1 LILTDILQVIYA
13 PKKVFKSI
21 TSNPKYLGVIIILLL
36 FMGLEVCFEY
46 VQFTKTSL
54 EVTSP
59 LAGAMQT
66 YNNASYWTGGQDVA
80 LTNNFDDYY
89 NNTVYIAQLQ
99 RPPNDPQGYYSL
111 FGNNSLDIHA
121 SNTDTVI
128 AALSNTSNVD
138 CTANGFQNLSISLKL
153 IQPQSAPR
161 SAILTLYSIGDTN
174 YYTYDLTNALSSASA
189 FGQWGNLSIL
199 LGPDAVGWTENGNPQ
214 WTNITSLTLQFTY
227 SSDQDINIRIGAL
240 FFRGQFIQPIQY
252 DTTTSLL
259 GFLQIFSLRF
269 LFTWLVLAAIVYIIC
284 RGLKNTVLWKPL
296 FITLGFALF
305 VMVVRSLVNIIAAL
319 TLPVSYYPYDVQ
331 LGLGYDS
338 FMAVSYPNTIG
349 TLTSQSINS
358 LASISTSLEAFRAIV
373 SGMFLVS
380 YVWLGGLA
388 ALALKELKPEFS
400 TLQCL
405 VFSAVSVA
413 VTLLVL
419 WFFINVV

>member
-36 FMGLEVCFEY
+36 FMGLEVGFEY

-189 FGQWGNLSIL
+189 FGQWGNLSIP
-199 LGPDAVGWTENGNPQ
+199 LGPDGVGWTENGNPQ

>member
-1 LILTDILQVIYA
+1 MILTDILQVIYA
-13 PKKVFKSI
+13 PKKAFKSI

-36 FMGLEVCFEY
+36 FMGLEIGFEY

-66 YNNASYWTGGQDVA
+66 YNNATYWTGSQDVA

-111 FGNNSLDIHA
+111 FGNNSLDIQA
-121 SNTDTVI
+121 NNTNTAI

-138 CTANGFQNLSISLKL
+138 CTPNGFQNLSISLKL
-153 IQPQSAPR
+153 IQPQSAPQ
-161 SAILTLYSIGDTN
+161 SAILTLYSLGDTN

-189 FGQWGNLSIL
+189 SGQWGNLSIP

-269 LFTWLVLAAIVYIIC
+269 LFTWLVLAAIVYAIC
-284 RGLKNTVLWKPL
+284 RGLKNTVVWKPL

-400 TLQCL
+400 TPKCL

>member
-1 LILTDILQVIYA
+1 
-13 PKKVFKSI
+13 
-21 TSNPKYLGVIIILLL
+21 
-36 FMGLEVCFEY
+36 
-46 VQFTKTSL
+46 
-54 EVTSP
+54 
-59 LAGAMQT
+59 
-66 YNNASYWTGGQDVA
+66 

-111 FGNNSLDIHA
+111 FGNNSLDIQA
-121 SNTDTVI
+121 SNTNTVI
-128 AALSNTSNVD
+128 AALTNTSNVD
-138 CTANGFQNLSISLKL
+138 CTPNGFQNLSISLKL
-153 IQPQSAPR
+153 IQPQSAPQH
-161 SAILTLYSIGDTN
+161 AVLTLYSLGDTD

-189 FGQWGNLSIL
+189 VGQWGNLSIP
-199 LGPDAVGWTENGNPQ
+199 LGPDAVGWKENGNPI

-227 SSDQDINIRIGAL
+227 SNDQDINIRIGAL

-259 GFLQIFSLRF
+259 GFLQIFSLQF
-269 LFTWLVLAAIVYIIC
+269 LFTWLVLTALLYLIC
-284 RGLKNTVLWKPL
+284 RVLKNTVLWKPI
-296 FITLGFALF
+296 FVALGFALF
-305 VMVVRSLVNIIAAL
+305 VMVIRSLVNVIAAL

-338 FMAVSYPNTIG
+338 FMAVSYSTTIG
-349 TLTSQSINS
+349 TLTSQSISS
-358 LASISTSLEAFRAIV
+358 LASISASLEVFRAILG
-373 SGMFLVS
+373 GMFLVS

-400 TLQCL
+400 TMKCL
-405 VFSAVSVA
+405 VFSTVSVA